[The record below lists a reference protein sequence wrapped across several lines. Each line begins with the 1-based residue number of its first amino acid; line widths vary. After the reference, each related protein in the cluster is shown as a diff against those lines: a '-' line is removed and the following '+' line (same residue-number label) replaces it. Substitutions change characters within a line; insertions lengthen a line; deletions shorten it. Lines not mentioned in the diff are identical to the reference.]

1 MSLPPDRSRERG
13 SVNTA
18 GNACNF
24 AVLAAH
30 VATFLPLSCR
40 ILPPLPP
47 ITRNVKLPDRANRLE
62 FGMREEDAPGTQVKS
77 GKNGNVDHPSQLC
90 RPSVDGGD
98 AVDGA

>member
-30 VATFLPLSCR
+30 VATFLP
-40 ILPPLPP
+40 PLPP

-62 FGMREEDAPGTQVKS
+62 FGMREEDVPGTQVKS